1 MELNLNVL
9 RMASQLAAHS
19 SARQVVIT
27 ENIAHADTPGYRAR
41 DIGDFAST
49 LDASSQ
55 PFEARATRPGHMPFG
70 TGAGGYEVRE
80 VAAFGAESPNGNSV
94 SLEDQMMRSAQVR
107 ESHDL
112 ALGVYRKS
120 MDILRMSLG
129 QR

>member
-1 MELNLNVL
+1 MDLNLSVL

-41 DIGDFAST
+41 DIGDFADT
-49 LDASSQ
+49 LEAGAA
-55 PFEARATRPGHMPFG
+55 PFQARATRPGHMEF
-70 TGAGGYEVRE
+70 GAGANGFEAVEVS
-80 VAAFGAESPNGNSV
+80 AFGSEQPNGNTV

-107 ESHDL
+107 GSHDL

-120 MDILRMSLG
+120 MDIMRLSLG